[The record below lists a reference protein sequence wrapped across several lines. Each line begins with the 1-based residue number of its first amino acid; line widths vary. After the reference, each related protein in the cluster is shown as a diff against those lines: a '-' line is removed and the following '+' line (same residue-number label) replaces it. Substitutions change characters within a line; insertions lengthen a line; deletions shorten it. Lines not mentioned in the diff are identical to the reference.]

1 MPALNILIGG
11 EAFRRLREEQCY
23 YVDKTDLLEEFL
35 SQTPPMVS
43 LITRPRRFGKTLTM
57 SMLREFFD
65 IQKDSKD
72 IFSGLKISHNREI
85 CEEWMNKHPVFYIS
99 LKRVE
104 GLSFSDALAGFR
116 EIIALQGAEY
126 TYLLQSPELSTS
138 EKEALQ
144 ALFAGTDDKALLESS
159 IQRISIAL
167 YSHWKKQPILL
178 IDEYDVPLACAQ
190 QNGYYD
196 EMVSFIRNMLGAAL
210 KTNAALQFAILTG
223 CLRIAKESIF
233 TGLNNFA
240 CYSLSD
246 AEFADKFGFTA
257 PEVDALLEAG
267 NLLDK
272 KEELKEWYDGYRF
285 GDGAEI
291 YCPWDVLMHVSKL
304 QKNPATKPQAY
315 WNNTSGNAIVRS
327 FIGRTDLN
335 IGEKFETL
343 INGGCVETKIV
354 ESLTYDSLHSSEEN
368 LWSLLYL
375 TGYLTKA
382 SEEQIKVCG
391 RLTDEEKTFLVIP
404 NKEVRKIFTESIAS
418 WFTDSMLEMDRRPLF
433 DSFWS
438 GDAEKLSRL
447 VSRILLNTISYH
459 DYKEDFYH
467 AVLAGIFVGSG
478 YAVTSNRESG
488 RGRADIIVKDQRN
501 SRSAVIEVK
510 HANASSELASL
521 AEAGLCQISEKEYDA
536 PLRDNYET
544 VIHWGMAF
552 FEKRCIAKFKAAVS
566 Q

>member
-1 MPALNILIGG
+1 MSALNILIGG
-11 EAFRRLREEQCY
+11 ESFREIRELNCY
-23 YVDKTDLLEEFL
+23 YVDKTDILEEL
-35 SQTPPMVS
+35 LASVPPKVS
-43 LITRPRRFGKTLTM
+43 LITRPRRFGKTLTI

-65 IQKDSKD
+65 IQKDSRD
-72 IFSGLKISHNREI
+72 IFDGLKVARNKEL
-85 CEEWMNKHPVFYIS
+85 CDEWMNKHPVVFLS
-99 LKRVE
+99 LKYVE
-104 GLSFSDALAGFR
+104 GQSFEHALAQFSSLISRVCTEHAYLNDSVGVAEADKQ
-116 EIIALQGAEY
+116 EISELIFKQADVTTLENSLLTLCRALQN
-126 TYLLQSPELSTS
+126 
-138 EKEALQ
+138 
-144 ALFAGTDDKALLESS
+144 
-159 IQRISIAL
+159 
-167 YSHWKKQPILL
+167 HWGKPAILL
-178 IDEYDVPLACAQ
+178 IDEYDVPLAGAQ
-190 QNGYYD
+190 QNGYYH

-210 KTNAALQFAILTG
+210 KTNEALQFAILTG

-233 TGLNNFA
+233 TGLNNFK
-240 CYSLSD
+240 CYGIS
-246 AEFADKFGFTA
+246 EVKFADKFGFTSS
-257 PEVDALLEAG
+257 EVDAILATSSFSL
-267 NLLDK
+267 K
-272 KEELKEWYDGYRF
+272 KQEMQEWYDGYRF
-285 GDGAEI
+285 GNDQEI
-291 YCPWDVLMHVSKL
+291 YCPWDIL
-304 QKNPATKPQAY
+304 QYVNDLSDNPKAQPQAY

-382 SEEQIKVCG
+382 SKEQSESCG
-391 RLTDEEKTFLVIP
+391 RLADEDKTFLVIP

-433 DSFWS
+433 DAFWN

-467 AVLAGIFVGSG
+467 AVLTGIFVGSG

-510 HANASSELASL
+510 HASASAELASL
-521 AEAGLCQISEKEYDA
+521 AEVGLQQIDEKEYDA

-566 Q
+566 N

>member
-1 MPALNILIGG
+1 MSALNILIGG
-11 EAFRRLREEQCY
+11 ESFRRLREEQCY

-65 IQKDSKD
+65 IRKDSRE
-72 IFSGLKISHNREI
+72 IFEGLKVARNKEL
-85 CEEWMNKHPVFYIS
+85 CDEWMNKHPVFYIS

-104 GLSFSDALAGFR
+104 GLSFAEALAGFR
-116 EIIALQGAEY
+116 ELISLQSSEY
-126 TYLLQSPELSTS
+126 TYLLQSIELSES
-138 EKEALQ
+138 EKDALHS
-144 ALFAGTDDKALLESS
+144 LFSGTNDKTLLESS
-159 IQRISIAL
+159 LQRISVAL
-167 YSHWKKQPILL
+167 QNHWKKPVILL

-190 QNGYYD
+190 QNGYYH
-196 EMVSFIRNMLGAAL
+196 EMVSFIRNMLGATL
-210 KTNAALQFAILTG
+210 KTNEALQFAILTG

-240 CYSLSD
+240 CYSISD
-246 AEFADKFGFTA
+246 AEFDDKFGFTES
-257 PEVDALLEAG
+257 EVDALLEAG
-267 NLLDK
+267 NLSKRKD
-272 KEELKEWYDGYRF
+272 ELKEWYDGYRF
-285 GDGAEI
+285 GNGTEI

-304 QKNPATKPQAY
+304 QKNAEAKPQAY

-335 IGEKFETL
+335 IGEKFEAL
-343 INGGCVETKIV
+343 INGGCVAAKIV
-354 ESLTYDSLHSSEEN
+354 ESLTYDALHSSEEN

-382 SEEQIKVCG
+382 SEAQLEDCG
-391 RLTDEEKTFLVIP
+391 RLADEDKTFLVIP
-404 NKEVRKIFTESIAS
+404 NKEVRKIFIESIAS
-418 WFTDSMLEMDRRPLF
+418 WFTDSMLEMNRRPLF
-433 DSFWS
+433 DAFWN
-438 GDAEKLSRL
+438 GDADKLSRL

-467 AVLAGIFVGSG
+467 AVLTGIFVGSG

-510 HANASSELASL
+510 HASASAELSPL
-521 AEAGLCQISEKEYDA
+521 AEAALQQIEEKEYDA

-552 FEKRCIAKFKAAVS
+552 FEKRCIAKFKAAIS